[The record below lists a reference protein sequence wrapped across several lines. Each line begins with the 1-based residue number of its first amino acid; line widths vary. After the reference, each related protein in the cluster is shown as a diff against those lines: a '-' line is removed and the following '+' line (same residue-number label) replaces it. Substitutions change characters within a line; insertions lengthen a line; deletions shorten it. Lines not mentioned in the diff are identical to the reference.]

1 MVMTTENRSGHGR
14 RGPGGAATR
23 TIAYQPGQSELDPQR
38 AHRRRQ
44 SLEISLA
51 VAVPIALLG
60 LWQAAS
66 DLGWIDARLY
76 PTPVTI
82 AQTGWRLSTEGVLW
96 HDVFATMRR
105 VLFGWGIGSVTG
117 AVLGL
122 LMGWAPLVRRAL
134 EPTLDALYVVP
145 KLALLPIL
153 FNIFGLGER
162 SQIAL
167 VAVTVFFFVWIAT
180 MAAIM
185 SVPIGYR
192 DSAVVFGAG
201 RWQMF
206 RHVLLPASLPQTLVG
221 MRVAAGVAVLVIV
234 AAEFLVGQ
242 DGLGYLI
249 FNSRNLFIN
258 DEMFVGIV
266 LVALFGVLFAQLIRW
281 VSRFLVPWAPE
292 DRGAPDN

>member
-1 MVMTTENRSGHGR
+1 MTTTAERTGRGGQAGSGNRV
-14 RGPGGAATR
+14 
-23 TIAYQPGQSELDPQR
+23 IAYAPGTAEISPER
-38 AHRRRQ
+38 SHRRRR

-51 VAVPIALLG
+51 VAVPLALLG

-66 DLGWIDARLY
+66 GLGWIDERLY

-82 AQTGWRLSTEGVLW
+82 VETGARLFGDGVLW
-96 HDVFATMRR
+96 HDMVATMRR
-105 VLFGWGIGSVTG
+105 VLMGWAIGSFTG
-117 AVLGL
+117 AILGL
-122 LMGWAPLVRRAL
+122 LMGWAPLIRRAL

-145 KLALLPIL
+145 KLALLPIM
-153 FNIFGLGER
+153 FNIFGLGEG

-167 VAVTVFFFVWIAT
+167 VAVTVFFFVWLAT

-185 SVPIGYR
+185 SVPSGYR
-192 DSAVVFGAG
+192 DSAVVFGVG

-206 RHVLLPASLPQTLVG
+206 RHVLLPASLPQTLIG

-234 AAEFLVGQ
+234 GAEFLVGQ

-266 LVALFGVLFAQLIRW
+266 MVAVFGVIFAQVIRW
-281 VSRFLVPWAPE
+281 LSKFLVPWAPE
-292 DRGAPDN
+292 DRGAGNR